1 MISMST
7 LVTPAEMVVG
17 ETYTIGRPNKPGCVS
32 FTVVA
37 LAEGPVVKYDG
48 ATMAVTCDDGRVR
61 NYSRNWRV
69 FRPAGGNA
77 KAVFFRGTGECS
89 CTERVKLVVPTTF
102 FEDHARRD
110 LLAHPTEGVQ
120 LSKGVRVELCPDDIA
135 ELLSDARHY
144 VDGGTQT
151 FGPEALG
158 LISSARAT
166 VAKLVKLAH

>member
-69 FRPAGGNA
+69 FRPAGA
-77 KAVFFRGTGECS
+77 ASRTHWDPRSRADPAQPCFFEARYTPCPPPIPASRSSVFFDKALVGLLHTGTLEHIDRHACLRLHG
-89 CTERVKLVVPTTF
+89 RVVTRSSR
-102 FEDHARRD
+102 EHNGRRI
-110 LLAHPTEGVQ
+110 
-120 LSKGVRVELCPDDIA
+120 PDS
-135 ELLSDARHY
+135 L
-144 VDGGTQT
+144 
-151 FGPEALG
+151 
-158 LISSARAT
+158 
-166 VAKLVKLAH
+166 